1 MVTESTVD
9 ATFSLI
15 LLLLFL
21 WSLFSQRLAHVEL
34 TAPVAFVLLGLLLS
48 QGIGVLD
55 LAPSP
60 GTVKTLAEVTLAW
73 VLFTDAARLS
83 FRALRPELGLYVR
96 LLLLGL
102 PMCIG
107 LGTLLAMGLLPGVS
121 GWAALYVAAALAPT
135 DAALGAT
142 MMVDPV
148 VPTRIRRLINVESGL
163 NDGIATPFV
172 VLALA
177 GVAAAGST
185 SDTHT
190 PGGALVELAI
200 GLIYGTVLGLVAGWG
215 LRHALRKGWAT
226 EDVAGSGVLALALL
240 SYTSA
245 IAIGGNGFV
254 AAFVAGLAFGSTH
267 GAPQRVLLFVEQ
279 TASLFSVLV
288 WLLFGAVLVPAAFD
302 HLTWQAA
309 LYAVLSLTVVR
320 MLPVALSLAGS
331 GLDRKTVLFVGWF
344 GPRGLASVI
353 FALLAVEEL
362 APPAW
367 QTIVPVVACTVL
379 LSVLAHGI
387 TSSPLAQRY
396 GKASAVTGAPPAG
409 PAENELPIRGMGAGS
424 ISGRRRGGR
433 DGRT

>member
-1 MVTESTVD
+1 MD
-9 ATFSLI
+9 GIFSLI

-21 WSLFSQRLAHVEL
+21 WSLFSQRLARVEL

-48 QGIGVLD
+48 EGLGVLD

-60 GTVKTLAEVTLAW
+60 ETVRTLAEVTLAW

-102 PMCIG
+102 PLCIG
-107 LGTLLAMGLLPGVS
+107 LGTLLAVGLLPGVS

-148 VPTRIRRLINVESGL
+148 VPARIRRLINVESGL

-185 SDTHT
+185 SDTHS
-190 PGGALVELAI
+190 PGSALVELAI
-200 GLIYGTVLGLVAGWG
+200 GLGYGTALGLIAGYG
-215 LRHALRKGWAT
+215 LRFALRKGWAT
-226 EDVAGSGVLALALL
+226 EDVAGTGVLALALL

-267 GAPQRVLLFVEQ
+267 GARQRVLLFVEQ
-279 TASLFSVLV
+279 SASLFSVLV
-288 WLLFGAVLVPAAFD
+288 WLLFGGVLVPAAFA

-320 MLPVALSLAGS
+320 MLPVALSLIGS
-331 GLDRKTVLFVGWF
+331 GLDRKTLLFVGWF

-353 FALLAVEEL
+353 FGLLAVEEL

-367 QTIVPVVACTVL
+367 QSIVPVVACTVL
-379 LSVLAHGI
+379 LSVVAHGI
-387 TSSPLAQRY
+387 TSAPLAQRY
-396 GKASAVTGAPPAG
+396 GRASAAPGTPLASSEG
-409 PAENELPIRGMGAGS
+409 PAANDLPIRGMGTGS
-424 ISGRRRGGR
+424 IGARRRDRRNGH
-433 DGRT
+433 T

>member
-1 MVTESTVD
+1 MD

-21 WSLFSQRLAHVEL
+21 WGVYSQRLARVEL
-34 TAPVAFVLLGLLLS
+34 TAPVAFVLLGLLLGE
-48 QGIGVLD
+48 GIGVLD

-60 GTVKTLAEVTLAW
+60 ETVRALAEVTLAW
-73 VLFTDAARLS
+73 VLFTDSARLS

-148 VPTRIRRLINVESGL
+148 VPARIRRLINVESGL

-177 GVAAAGST
+177 GVAASGST
-185 SDTHT
+185 PDSQVS
-190 PGGALVELAI
+190 GSALVELAI
-200 GLIYGTVLGLVAGWG
+200 GLVHGTVLGLTAGWL
-215 LRHALRKGWAT
+215 LRCALRRGWAT
-226 EDVAGSGVLALALL
+226 EDVAGTGILALALL
-240 SYTSA
+240 GYTSA

-254 AAFVAGLAFGSTH
+254 AAFATGLAFGSTH
-267 GAPQRVLLFVEQ
+267 GAPQRVLLFAEQ
-279 TASLFSVLV
+279 SASLLSVLV
-288 WLLFGAVLVPAAFD
+288 WLLFGAVLVPVAVH
-302 HLTWQAA
+302 HLTWQAT
-309 LYAVLSLTVVR
+309 LYAVLSLTAVR
-320 MLPVALSLAGS
+320 MVPVALSLAGS
-331 GLDRKTVLFVGWF
+331 GLDRRTVLFVGWF

-353 FALLAVEEL
+353 FGLLAVEEL
-362 APPAW
+362 DPSASK
-367 QTIVPVVACTVL
+367 TIVPVVVCTVL
-379 LSVLAHGI
+379 LSVFAHGM
-387 TSSPLAQRY
+387 TSAPLARRY
-396 GKASAVTGAPPAG
+396 GAAPALTAAPQAG
-409 PAENELPIRGMGAGS
+409 PAVNELPVRGIAGTADGHRHS
-424 ISGRRRGGR
+424 RG
-433 DGRT
+433 DGPA

>member
-1 MVTESTVD
+1 MD
-9 ATFSLI
+9 GIFSLI

-21 WSLFSQRLAHVEL
+21 WSLFSQRLARVEL

-48 QGIGVLD
+48 EGLGVLD

-60 GTVKTLAEVTLAW
+60 ETVRTLAEVTLAW

-102 PMCIG
+102 PLCIG
-107 LGTLLAMGLLPGVS
+107 LGTLLAVGLLPGVS

-148 VPTRIRRLINVESGL
+148 VPARIRRLINVESGL

-185 SDTHT
+185 SDTHS
-190 PGGALVELAI
+190 PGSALVELAI
-200 GLIYGTVLGLVAGWG
+200 GLGYGTALGLIAGYG
-215 LRHALRKGWAT
+215 LRFALRKGWAT
-226 EDVAGSGVLALALL
+226 EDVAGTGVLALALL

-267 GAPQRVLLFVEQ
+267 GARQRVLLFVEQ
-279 TASLFSVLV
+279 SASLFSVLV

-320 MLPVALSLAGS
+320 MLPVALSLIGS
-331 GLDRKTVLFVGWF
+331 GLDRKTLLFVGWF

-353 FALLAVEEL
+353 FGLLAVEEL

-367 QTIVPVVACTVL
+367 QSIVPVVACTVL
-379 LSVLAHGI
+379 LSVVAHGI
-387 TSSPLAQRY
+387 TSAPLAQRY
-396 GKASAVTGAPPAG
+396 GRASAAPGTPPASSEG
-409 PAENELPIRGMGAGS
+409 PAANDLPIRGMGTGS
-424 ISGRRRGGR
+424 IGARRRGRR
-433 DGRT
+433 DGHT

>member
-1 MVTESTVD
+1 MD
-9 ATFSLI
+9 GIFSLI

-21 WSLFSQRLAHVEL
+21 WSLFSQRLARVEL

-48 QGIGVLD
+48 EGLGVLD

-60 GTVKTLAEVTLAW
+60 ETVRTLAEVTLAW

-102 PMCIG
+102 PLCIG
-107 LGTLLAMGLLPGVS
+107 LGTLLAVGLLPGVS

-148 VPTRIRRLINVESGL
+148 VPARIRRLINVESGL

-185 SDTHT
+185 SDTHS
-190 PGGALVELAI
+190 PGSALVELAI
-200 GLIYGTVLGLVAGWG
+200 GLGYGTALGLIAGYG
-215 LRHALRKGWAT
+215 LRFALRKGWAT
-226 EDVAGSGVLALALL
+226 EDVAGTGVLALALL

-267 GAPQRVLLFVEQ
+267 GARQRVLLFVEQ
-279 TASLFSVLV
+279 SASLFSVLV

-320 MLPVALSLAGS
+320 MLPVALSLIGS
-331 GLDRKTVLFVGWF
+331 GLDRKTLLFVGWF

-353 FALLAVEEL
+353 FGLLAVEEL

-367 QTIVPVVACTVL
+367 QSIVPVVACTVL
-379 LSVLAHGI
+379 LSVVAHGI
-387 TSSPLAQRY
+387 TSAPLAQRY
-396 GKASAVTGAPPAG
+396 GRASAAPGTPPASSDG
-409 PAENELPIRGMGAGS
+409 PAANDLPIRGMGTGS
-424 ISGRRRGGR
+424 IGARRRGRR
-433 DGRT
+433 DGHT

>member
-1 MVTESTVD
+1 MD
-9 ATFSLI
+9 GIFSLI

-21 WSLFSQRLAHVEL
+21 WSLFSQRLARVEL

-48 QGIGVLD
+48 EGLGVLD

-60 GTVKTLAEVTLAW
+60 ETVRTLAEVTLAW

-102 PMCIG
+102 PLCIG
-107 LGTLLAMGLLPGVS
+107 LGTLLAVGLLPGVS

-148 VPTRIRRLINVESGL
+148 VPARIRRLINVESGL

-185 SDTHT
+185 SDTHS
-190 PGGALVELAI
+190 PGSALVELAI
-200 GLIYGTVLGLVAGWG
+200 GLGYGTALGLIAGYG
-215 LRHALRKGWAT
+215 LRFALRKGWAT
-226 EDVAGSGVLALALL
+226 EDVAGTGVLALALL

-267 GAPQRVLLFVEQ
+267 GARQRVLLFVEQ
-279 TASLFSVLV
+279 SASLFSVLV

-320 MLPVALSLAGS
+320 MLPVALSLIGS
-331 GLDRKTVLFVGWF
+331 GLDRKTLLFVGWF

-353 FALLAVEEL
+353 FGLLAVEEL

-367 QTIVPVVACTVL
+367 QSIVPVVACTVL
-379 LSVLAHGI
+379 LSVVAHGI
-387 TSSPLAQRY
+387 TSAPLAQRY
-396 GKASAVTGAPPAG
+396 GRASAAPGTPPASSEG
-409 PAENELPIRGMGAGS
+409 PVANDLPIRGMGTGS
-424 ISGRRRGGR
+424 IGARRRGRWNGH
-433 DGRT
+433 T

>member
-1 MVTESTVD
+1 MD
-9 ATFSLI
+9 GTFSLI

-21 WSLFSQRLAHVEL
+21 WSLFSQRLARVEL
-34 TAPVAFVLLGLLLS
+34 SAPVTFVLLGLLLS
-48 QGIGVLD
+48 EGIGVLD

-60 GTVKTLAEVTLAW
+60 GTVRTLAEVTLAW

-83 FRALRPELGLYVR
+83 FRALRPELGLYGR

-148 VPTRIRRLINVESGL
+148 VPARIRRLINVESGL

-177 GVAAAGST
+177 GVAAAGSA

-200 GLIYGTVLGLVAGWG
+200 GLVYGALLGLMAGWLLRLG
-215 LRHALRKGWAT
+215 LRRGWAT
-226 EDVAGSGVLALALL
+226 EDVAGTGVLALALL
-240 SYTSA
+240 GYTSA

-267 GAPQRVLLFVEQ
+267 GARRPVLLFVEQ

-320 MLPVALSLAGS
+320 MMAVALALAGS
-331 GLDRKTVLFVGWF
+331 GLDGKTVLFVGWF

-367 QTIVPVVACTVL
+367 QSIVPVVACTVL
-379 LSVLAHGI
+379 LSVVAHGV
-387 TSSPLAQRY
+387 SSAPLAQRY
-396 GKASAVTGAPPAG
+396 GKASAVTGVPPAG
-409 PAENELPIRGMGAGS
+409 PAADDLPIRGMGAGAVRA
-424 ISGRRRGGR
+424 RRRGGR
-433 DGRT
+433 EGRP

>member
-1 MVTESTVD
+1 MDGTL
-9 ATFSLI
+9 SLI

-21 WSLFSQRLAHVEL
+21 WELYSQRLARVEL
-34 TAPVAFVLLGLLLS
+34 TAPVAFVLLGLLLGE
-48 QGIGVLD
+48 GIGVLH

-60 GTVKTLAEVTLAW
+60 GTVRTLAEVTLAW

-83 FRALRPELGLYVR
+83 FRALRPELGLYAR

-107 LGTLLAMGLLPGVS
+107 LGALLAMGLLPGVS

-142 MMVDPV
+142 MMVNPV
-148 VPTRIRRLINVESGL
+148 VPARIRRLINVESGL

-172 VLALA
+172 VVSLA
-177 GVAAAGST
+177 GVAAAGSA
-185 SDTHT
+185 SDSHAT
-190 PGGALVELAI
+190 GSALVELAI
-200 GLIYGTVLGLVAGWG
+200 GLAYGTVLGLTAGG
-215 LRHALRKGWAT
+215 LLRSALRRGWAT
-226 EDVAGSGVLALALL
+226 EDVAGAGILALALL

-254 AAFVAGLAFGSTH
+254 AAFVAGLAFGSMH

-279 TASLFSVLV
+279 AASLSSVLV
-288 WLLFGAVLVPAAFD
+288 WLLFGAVLVPAAVH
-302 HLTWQAA
+302 HLTWQAV
-309 LYAVLSLTVVR
+309 LYAALSLTVVR
-320 MLPVALSLAGS
+320 MVPVALSLAGS

-353 FALLAVEEL
+353 FGLLAVEEL
-362 APPAW
+362 GPPAA

-379 LSVLAHGI
+379 LSVFAHGI
-387 TSSPLAQRY
+387 ASAPLAQRY
-396 GKASAVTGAPPAG
+396 GRAAAVTGPPPVG
-409 PAENELPIRGMGAGS
+409 PAVNELPIRGMVAGAAKHHRH
-424 ISGRRRGGR
+424 GRR
-433 DGRT
+433 DGHV

>member
-1 MVTESTVD
+1 MD
-9 ATFSLI
+9 GIFSLI

-21 WSLFSQRLAHVEL
+21 WSLFSQRLARVEL

-48 QGIGVLD
+48 EGLGVLD

-60 GTVKTLAEVTLAW
+60 ETVRTLAEVTLAW

-102 PMCIG
+102 PLCIG
-107 LGTLLAMGLLPGVS
+107 LGTLLAVGLLPGVS

-148 VPTRIRRLINVESGL
+148 VPARIRRLINVESGL

-185 SDTHT
+185 SDTHS
-190 PGGALVELAI
+190 PGSALVELAI
-200 GLIYGTVLGLVAGWG
+200 GLGYGTALGLIAGYG
-215 LRHALRKGWAT
+215 LRFALRKGWAT
-226 EDVAGSGVLALALL
+226 EDVAGTGVLALALL

-267 GAPQRVLLFVEQ
+267 GARQRVLLFVEQ
-279 TASLFSVLV
+279 SASLFSVLV

-320 MLPVALSLAGS
+320 MLPVALSLIGS
-331 GLDRKTVLFVGWF
+331 GLDRKTLLFVGWF

-353 FALLAVEEL
+353 FGLLAVEEL

-367 QTIVPVVACTVL
+367 QSIVPVVACTVL
-379 LSVLAHGI
+379 LSVVAHGI
-387 TSSPLAQRY
+387 TSAPLAQRY
-396 GKASAVTGAPPAG
+396 GRASAAPGTPPASSEG
-409 PAENELPIRGMGAGS
+409 PAANDLPIRGMGTGS
-424 ISGRRRGGR
+424 IGARRRGRRNGH
-433 DGRT
+433 T

>member
-1 MVTESTVD
+1 MD
-9 ATFSLI
+9 GIFSLI

-21 WSLFSQRLAHVEL
+21 WGLFSQRLARVEL

-48 QGIGVLD
+48 EGLGVLD

-60 GTVKTLAEVTLAW
+60 ETVRTLAEVTLAW

-102 PMCIG
+102 PLCIG
-107 LGTLLAMGLLPGVS
+107 LGTLLAVGLLPGVS

-148 VPTRIRRLINVESGL
+148 VPARIRRLINVESGL

-190 PGGALVELAI
+190 PGSALVELAI
-200 GLIYGTVLGLVAGWG
+200 GLGYGTVLGLIAGRG
-215 LRHALRKGWAT
+215 LRIALRKGWAT
-226 EDVAGSGVLALALL
+226 EDVAGTGVLALALL

-267 GAPQRVLLFVEQ
+267 GARQRVLLFVEQ
-279 TASLFSVLV
+279 SASLFSVLV
-288 WLLFGAVLVPAAFD
+288 WLLFGAVLVPAAFE

-320 MLPVALSLAGS
+320 MLPVALSLTGS
-331 GLDRKTVLFVGWF
+331 GLDRKTLLFVGWF

-353 FALLAVEEL
+353 FGLLAVEEL

-367 QTIVPVVACTVL
+367 QSIVPVVVCTVL
-379 LSVLAHGI
+379 LSVVAHGI
-387 TSSPLAQRY
+387 SSAPLAQRY
-396 GKASAVTGAPPAG
+396 GRASAATGTPPARPEG
-409 PAENELPIRGMGAGS
+409 PAENDLPIRGMGTGTIGARRH
-424 ISGRRRGGR
+424 GRR
-433 DGRT
+433 DGHT

>member
-1 MVTESTVD
+1 MD
-9 ATFSLI
+9 GTFSLI

-21 WSLFSQRLAHVEL
+21 WSLCSQRLARVEL

-48 QGIGVLD
+48 EGVGVLD

-60 GTVKTLAEVTLAW
+60 ETVRTLAEVTLAW

-83 FRALRPELGLYVR
+83 FRALRPELGLYGR

-107 LGTLLAMGLLPGVS
+107 LGTLLAIGLLPGVS

-142 MMVDPV
+142 MMVDPA
-148 VPTRIRRLINVESGL
+148 VPARIRRLINVESGL

-185 SDTHT
+185 SDTHGS
-190 PGGALVELAI
+190 GGALVELAI
-200 GLIYGTVLGLVAGWG
+200 GLIYGVVLGLVAGWL
-215 LRHALRKGWAT
+215 LRFALRRGWAT
-226 EDVAGSGVLALALL
+226 EDVAGTGVLALALL
-240 SYTSA
+240 SYTSSL
-245 IAIGGNGFV
+245 AIGGNGFV

-267 GAPQRVLLFVEQ
+267 GAPQGVLLFVEQ
-279 TASLFSVLV
+279 TGSLFSMLV

-302 HLTWQAA
+302 HFTWQAV

-320 MLPVALSLAGS
+320 MVPVALSLAGS
-331 GLDRKTVLFVGWF
+331 GLDRRTVLFVGWF

-353 FALLAVEEL
+353 FGLLAVEEL
-362 APPAW
+362 APSAW
-367 QTIVPVVACTVL
+367 QSIVPVVACTVL

-387 TSSPLAQRY
+387 TSAPLAQRY
-396 GKASAVTGAPPAG
+396 GKASAVTGGPPAG
-409 PAENELPIRGMGAGS
+409 PAENELPIRGMGAGAVRA
-424 ISGRRRGGR
+424 RRRGRR
-433 DGRT
+433 DGRA

>member
-1 MVTESTVD
+1 MD
-9 ATFSLI
+9 GIFSLI

-21 WSLFSQRLAHVEL
+21 WGLFSQRLARVEL

-48 QGIGVLD
+48 EGLGVLD

-60 GTVKTLAEVTLAW
+60 ETVRTLAEVTLAW

-102 PMCIG
+102 PLCIG
-107 LGTLLAMGLLPGVS
+107 LGTLLAVGLLPGVS

-148 VPTRIRRLINVESGL
+148 VPARIRRLINVESGL

-190 PGGALVELAI
+190 PGSALVELAI
-200 GLIYGTVLGLVAGWG
+200 GLGYGTVLGLIAGRG
-215 LRHALRKGWAT
+215 LRIALRKGWAT
-226 EDVAGSGVLALALL
+226 EDVAGTGVLALALL

-267 GAPQRVLLFVEQ
+267 GARQRVLLFVEQ
-279 TASLFSVLV
+279 SASLFSVLV
-288 WLLFGAVLVPAAFD
+288 WLLFGAVLVPAAFE

-320 MLPVALSLAGS
+320 MLPVALSLTGS
-331 GLDRKTVLFVGWF
+331 GLDRKTLLFVGWF

-353 FALLAVEEL
+353 FGLLAVEEL

-367 QTIVPVVACTVL
+367 QSIVPVVVCTVL
-379 LSVLAHGI
+379 LSVVAHGI
-387 TSSPLAQRY
+387 SSAPLAQRY
-396 GKASAVTGAPPAG
+396 GRASAATGTPPARPEG
-409 PAENELPIRGMGAGS
+409 PAENDLPIRGMGTGTLGARRH
-424 ISGRRRGGR
+424 GRR
-433 DGRT
+433 DGHT

>member
-1 MVTESTVD
+1 MD

-15 LLLLFL
+15 LILLFL
-21 WSLFSQRLAHVEL
+21 WSLFSQRLARVEL
-34 TAPVAFVLLGLLLS
+34 TAPVAFVLLGLLLGK
-48 QGIGVLD
+48 GIGVLD

-60 GTVKTLAEVTLAW
+60 EIVRTLAEVTLAW

-83 FRALRPELGLYVR
+83 FRALRPELGLYAR

-107 LGTLLAMGLLPGVS
+107 LGTLLAMGLLPGVT

-142 MMVDPV
+142 MMVDPA
-148 VPTRIRRLINVESGL
+148 VPARVRRLINVESGL

-185 SDTHT
+185 AHT
-190 PGGALVELAI
+190 LTSGGALVELAI
-200 GLIYGTVLGLVAGWG
+200 GLVYGTALGLVAGWL
-215 LRHALRKGWAT
+215 LRYALRKGWAT

-240 SYTSA
+240 SYTSS
-245 IAIGGNGFV
+245 IAIGGNGFI
-254 AAFVAGLAFGSTH
+254 AAFLAGLAFGSTH

-288 WLLFGAVLVPAAFD
+288 WLLFGAVLLPAAFD
-302 HLTWQAA
+302 HLTWQAG
-309 LYAVLSLTVVR
+309 LYAVLSLTVLR
-320 MLPVALSLAGS
+320 MVPVALSLTGS
-331 GLDRKTVLFVGWF
+331 GLDRRTVLFVGWF

-353 FALLAVEEL
+353 FGLLAVEEL

-367 QTIVPVVACTVL
+367 QMIVPVVACTVL
-379 LSVLAHGI
+379 LSVLAHGV
-387 TSSPLAQRY
+387 TSAPLAQRY
-396 GKASAVTGAPPAG
+396 GKAVAGTGAPSAG
-409 PAENELPIRGMGAGS
+409 PAGEDLPVRGMRADT

>member
-1 MVTESTVD
+1 MD
-9 ATFSLI
+9 GIFSLI

-21 WSLFSQRLAHVEL
+21 WSLFSQRLARVEL

-48 QGIGVLD
+48 EGLGVLD

-60 GTVKTLAEVTLAW
+60 ETVRTLAEVTLAW

-102 PMCIG
+102 PLCIG
-107 LGTLLAMGLLPGVS
+107 LGTLLAVGLLPGVS

-148 VPTRIRRLINVESGL
+148 VPARIRRLINVESGL

-185 SDTHT
+185 SDTHS
-190 PGGALVELAI
+190 PGSALVELAI
-200 GLIYGTVLGLVAGWG
+200 GLGYGTAFGLIAGYG
-215 LRHALRKGWAT
+215 LRFALRKGWAT
-226 EDVAGSGVLALALL
+226 EDVAGTGVLALALL

-267 GAPQRVLLFVEQ
+267 GARQRVLLFVEQ
-279 TASLFSVLV
+279 SASLFSVLV

-320 MLPVALSLAGS
+320 MLPVALSLIGS
-331 GLDRKTVLFVGWF
+331 GLDRKTLLFVGWF

-353 FALLAVEEL
+353 FGLLAVEEL

-367 QTIVPVVACTVL
+367 QSIVPVVACTVL
-379 LSVLAHGI
+379 LSVVAHGI
-387 TSSPLAQRY
+387 TSAPLAQRY
-396 GKASAVTGAPPAG
+396 GRASAAPGTPPASSDG
-409 PAENELPIRGMGAGS
+409 PAANDLPIRGMGTGS
-424 ISGRRRGGR
+424 IGARRRGRR
-433 DGRT
+433 DGHT